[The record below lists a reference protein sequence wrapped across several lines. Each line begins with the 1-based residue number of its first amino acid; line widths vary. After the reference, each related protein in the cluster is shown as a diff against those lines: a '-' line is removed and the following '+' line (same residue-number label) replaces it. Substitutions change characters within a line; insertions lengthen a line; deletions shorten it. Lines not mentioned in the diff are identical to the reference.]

1 MDKQFLELYS
11 DYLLSSFSYTTATG
25 MSIIFDG
32 EISHDKFTRFLRTE
46 ELTSVKLWGLVKK
59 TVRKIESEEGVLE
72 IDDTIEEK
80 PYTDENAVVCWHYDH
95 SKGRSVKGINI
106 VSALYYSNDISIPVG
121 FDIVKKMEIEIDE
134 KTLQEKRKSKRTKN
148 EMYCDLLKACVKNNL
163 KFKYVLNDV
172 WYASAD
178 NMNFTKKEMK
188 KDFVMPLKSNRKIA
202 LNEKDKLN
210 GKYVTAGML
219 ELKQDETITV
229 YIEGVKFPLLLAK
242 QIFKNED
249 GTEGILYLVSSD
261 LKLTYDQITAIY
273 QKRWKVERYHQSLKM
288 NAGLCKSPTKTIR
301 TQTNHVFASIYAF
314 FKLECLRII
323 NEVNHFAM
331 RAKIYYKATKVAFEE
346 VQKLTIQLALK

>member
-1 MDKQFLELYS
+1 MDKQFLELYT

-25 MSIIFDG
+25 MSIVSEG
-32 EISHDKFTRFLRTE
+32 EISHDKVTRFLRTE
-46 ELTSVKLWGLVKK
+46 ELTSAKLWSLVKK
-59 TVRKIESEEGVLE
+59 TVREIESEEGVLE

-106 VSALYYSNDISIPVG
+106 VSALYYSNEISIPVG
-121 FDIVKKMEIEIDE
+121 FEIVKKTEIVIEE
-134 KTLQEKRKSKRTKN
+134 KTGQEKRKSKRTKN
-148 EMYCDLLKACVKNNL
+148 EMYCDLVKTCVRNNL

-178 NMNFTKKEMK
+178 NMNFIKREIK
-188 KDFVMPLKSNRKIA
+188 KDFIMPLKNNRKIA
-202 LNEKDKLN
+202 LNKKDKLN

-229 YIEGVKFPLLLAK
+229 YLEGVEFPLLLIK

-249 GTEGILYLVSSD
+249 GTEGILYLISSD
-261 LKLTYDQITAIY
+261 LSLTYNQITTIY

-346 VQKLTIQLALK
+346 VQKLTIQLATK